1 MEIARGIYLQKLIDR
16 MHNTMIKIV
25 TGIRRCGKSYL
36 LFKLFRKH
44 LLENGVSPDHI
55 IELALDD
62 RLNAALRNPD
72 ELLKYIYS
80 KVKDTEM
87 HYILLDEIQYVDDFE
102 GVLNSFLHRDN
113 LDMYVTGSN
122 SKFLSTDVITEFRGR
137 GDEVHLFPL
146 SFSEY
151 ASATG
156 EDKRDAWQRY
166 LTYGGLPLTATMS
179 SHEEKAGYLQ
189 RLLQEVYLKDI
200 LERNRLYYSREL
212 QELLCVWASAVG
224 SLSNPRKLA
233 DTFKS
238 MKKVTL
244 SANTIASY
252 GNYFENA
259 FLLHRAQRYDIKG
272 KRYID
277 SPYKY
282 YFEDIGLRN
291 VCLNFRQMEENH
303 LMENIIYN
311 ELRMR
316 GYSVDVGIVSI
327 QAKQPDGKYTRQRL
341 EVDFVANQGSKRFYV
356 QSAFRM
362 YDEEKIEQENRPLCH
377 IDDSFKKIVVVG
389 DGGLLWR
396 NNDGHVMINILDF
409 LLNPN
414 SLEL

>member
-1 MEIARGIYLQKLIDR
+1 MEIKRDLYLRKLVSR

-36 LFKLFRKH
+36 LFKLFRAH
-44 LLENGVSPDHI
+44 LLESGVKADHI
-55 IELALDD
+55 IEVALDD
-62 RLNAALRNPD
+62 RKNASLRNPD
-72 ELLKYIYS
+72 ELLKYVYAHLKDS
-80 KVKDTEM
+80 KM

-102 GVLNSFLHRDN
+102 GVLNSFLHHDN
-113 LDMYVTGSN
+113 MDVYVSGSN

-151 ASATG
+151 LAAVG
-156 EDKRDAWQRY
+156 GDRREAWQQY
-166 LTYGGLPLTATMS
+166 LTYGGLPLTATFS
-179 SHEEKAGYLQ
+179 THEEKAEYLQ
-189 RLLQEVYLKDI
+189 RLLREVYLKDI
-200 LERNRLYYSREL
+200 LERNHIHHSEEL

-224 SLSNPRKLA
+224 SLSSPRKLA
-233 DTFKS
+233 DTFRSVKQVS
-238 MKKVTL
+238 L
-244 SANTIASY
+244 AANTIASY
-252 GNYFENA
+252 GRFFEDA
-259 FLLHRAQRYDIKG
+259 FLLHCARRYDIRG
-272 KRYID
+272 RHYID
-277 SPYKY
+277 SPYKF

-291 VCLNFRQMEENH
+291 ACLNFRQMEANH
-303 LMENIIYN
+303 LMENVIYN

-316 GYSVDVGIVSI
+316 GYSVDVGIVPI
-327 QAKQPDGKYTRQRL
+327 QAKQDDGKYARQRL

-356 QSAFRM
+356 QSAFQM
-362 YDEEKIEQENRPLCH
+362 YDDDKIEQENRPLRH

-396 NNDGHVMINILDF
+396 NNDGHVIMNVLDF

>member
-1 MEIARGIYLQKLIDR
+1 MEIARDLYLQKLIDR

-36 LFKLFRKH
+36 LSKLFRKH
-44 LLENGVSPDHI
+44 LLKTGVRPDHI

-62 RLNAALRNPD
+62 RQNAALRHPD
-72 ELLKYIYS
+72 ELLKYVYS
-80 KVKDTEM
+80 QVKDADM

-102 GVLNSFLHRDN
+102 GVLNSFLRKDN
-113 LDMYVTGSN
+113 LDVYVTGSN
-122 SKFLSTDVITEFRGR
+122 SKFLSSDVITEFRGR

-146 SFSEY
+146 SFGEY
-151 ASATG
+151 AAAIG
-156 EDKRDAWQRY
+156 EDRRDAWQMY

-179 SHEEKAGYLQ
+179 SHERKAEYLQ

-200 LERNRLYYSREL
+200 LERNRLYHTEEL
-212 QELLCVWASAVG
+212 QELLCILASAVG
-224 SLSNPRKLA
+224 SFSNPRKLA

-238 MKKVTL
+238 TKKVTL
-244 SANTIASY
+244 SANTIATY
-252 GNYFENA
+252 GSYFENA

-277 SPYKY
+277 SLYKY

-291 VCLNFRQMEENH
+291 ACLNFRQMEENH

-316 GYSVDVGIVSI
+316 GYSVDVGIVPI
-327 QAKQPDGKYTRQRL
+327 QAKQPDGKYARQRL
-341 EVDFVANQGSKRFYV
+341 EVDFVANQGNKRFYL

-362 YDEEKIEQENRPLCH
+362 HDENKIEQENRPLRH
-377 IDDSFKKIVVVG
+377 IDDSFKKIIVVG
-389 DGGLLWR
+389 DGGLTWR

-409 LLNPN
+409 LLNPD
-414 SLEL
+414 SLKL